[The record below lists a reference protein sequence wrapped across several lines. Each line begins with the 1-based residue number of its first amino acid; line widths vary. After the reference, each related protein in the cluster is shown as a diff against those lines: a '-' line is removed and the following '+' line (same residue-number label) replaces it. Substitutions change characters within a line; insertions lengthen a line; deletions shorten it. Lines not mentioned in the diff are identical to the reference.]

1 MTMFF
6 LKKIKKEWIKSL
18 QKRGTGLIIKMDNE
32 IIRLEKIYSDNLT
45 LKLSIPLILI
55 PIHDN
60 NKIVFEIPHLNITS
74 SGSTIDE
81 AINKL
86 QSDMVWLWKEYAL
99 EDDKNLSE
107 DAIELKKYI
116 KKLVSEAI
124 EVREIT

>member
-1 MTMFF
+1 
-6 LKKIKKEWIKSL
+6 
-18 QKRGTGLIIKMDNE
+18 MDNE